1 MIARRL
7 TRLVLLFSLA
17 TGPARAAEE
26 TPPQPP
32 PDTVGQSKA
41 GVDQLDKAVAIEP
54 PVASPQA
61 ESGDTA
67 PSWTNKLGRSFQSF
81 NPDISLNADFLFQ
94 ASSQSDVNED
104 HRPFRVREVEL
115 GLSGAVDPYGQ
126 YHVILGIE
134 EEAPDQWAVGVEEAY
149 FTYND
154 LPYDLRLRVGKFR
167 ASVGKVNDTHLH
179 ALPWIDY
186 PRVITNYFGEEGLK
200 GTGASL
206 VWLVPNPWDH
216 YLELTGEVF
225 DNDNEVLFTGEKS
238 NDAAELIHLK
248 SFWEL
253 STSST
258 LELGLSAAT
267 APDSEGHGGH
277 RSWIE
282 GVDLTFR
289 WRPPGKDLYQ
299 AFEFRNEILT
309 CQKDL
314 PNSMKT
320 EDSWGMYSA
329 VEYQFA
335 RRWATGVRYDYS
347 ETPDDRNLKENDY
360 SAYATFRQSEF
371 AFWRL
376 AYSFQHPNSGPDKD
390 SGSHVVF
397 LQFNVSLGAHPAHK
411 Y

>member
-1 MIARRL
+1 MIAKTL
-7 TRLVLLFSLA
+7 ARLVLLSCVA
-17 TGPARAAEE
+17 TGPAGAAEE
-26 TPPQPP
+26 APPQPP
-32 PDTVGQSKA
+32 PNAIGQSQA
-41 GVDQLDKAVAIEP
+41 RVDQPEQATAIETP
-54 PVASPQA
+54 GVSLQVQP
-61 ESGDTA
+61 GGTA
-67 PSWTNKLGRSFQSF
+67 PSGTDNHGHSFPSF
-81 NPDISLNADFLFQ
+81 NPDISLNADFLFH
-94 ASSQSDVNED
+94 ASSQPDVNQD

-126 YHVILGIE
+126 YHVILGLE
-134 EEAPDQWAVGVEEAY
+134 EETPDQWAVGVEEAY
-149 FTYND
+149 FTYTE
-154 LPYDLRLRVGKFR
+154 LPYDLCLRVGKFR

-179 ALPWIDY
+179 ALPWVDY

-206 VWLVPNPWDH
+206 SWLVPNPWDH

-225 DNDNEVLFTGEKS
+225 DNDNEVLFAGEKS
-238 NDAAELIHLK
+238 NDAAELVHLK

-258 LELGLSAAT
+258 AELGLSAAT
-267 APDSEGHGGH
+267 APDSEGHGGR

-282 GVDLTFR
+282 GADLTFR
-289 WRPPGKDLYQ
+289 WRPPGKGLYK
-299 AFEFRNEILT
+299 ALEFRNEILL
-309 CQKDL
+309 CQRDL
-314 PNSMKT
+314 PDSTET

-329 VEYQFA
+329 AEYQFA
-335 RRWATGVRYDYS
+335 RRWTAGVRYDYS

-376 AYSFQHPNSGPDKD
+376 AYMFQDRDSGPDKD
-390 SGSHVVF
+390 GGSHVVF
-397 LQFNVSLGAHPAHK
+397 LQFNVSLGVHPAHK